1 MAKRPAKTPKRGALL
16 HGRSA
21 APRRTTGGHR
31 SLLTILKDVKAFVW
45 AICGVIAAVTG
56 WYAKTYLDI
65 KHDREARLARV
76 DRFLSALERDTVA
89 KSREISFDSLEFA
102 RLTDHLEPHVV
113 IRLVQMVRRERPLR
127 QECVA
132 PVPGTPDALPS
143 DLARALRIVWSL
155 QQRESR
161 VHPFVDRIVD
171 DMLVKLQPALVEPAG
186 AISLANTDLRGAD
199 LHGVLLQSASFHGAC
214 LAGARLDS
222 ASLDSADFS
231 GATLRS
237 ASMTS
242 AHGAKTK
249 FVRAVLVDADLSG
262 ATFLSANFRGANLS
276 CATLGNARLDSAYFS
291 DVVAPWAFFGG
302 TSLKGVARWNE
313 VRNLRQSYLASVV
326 GLPDSMLA
334 WSRAQGVASD
344 SEDQEKWTAG
354 RVVQLAKGGA
364 CEIRT

>member
-16 HGRSA
+16 HGRTA
-21 APRRTTGGHR
+21 APRRANGGHR
-31 SLLTILKDVKAFVW
+31 SFLTILKDVKAVVW

-65 KHDREARLARV
+65 KHDREERLARV
-76 DRFLSALERDTVA
+76 DKFLSALERDTVA

-113 IRLVQMVRRERPLR
+113 IRLLQMVRRERPLR
-127 QECVA
+127 QQCLV
-132 PVPGTPDALPS
+132 PVPGTPDTLPS

-171 DMLVKLQPALVEPAG
+171 HLLVKVQPALVEPAG

-199 LHGVLLQSASFHGAC
+199 LHGVMLRSASFHGTC

-242 AHGAKTK
+242 AHGRKTK

-262 ATFLSANFRGANLS
+262 ASFSSANFRGADLS

-291 DVVAPWAFFGG
+291 DAVAPWVFFGG
-302 TSLKGVARWNE
+302 ANLEGVVKWNE
-313 VRNLRQSYLASVV
+313 VRNLRRSYLASVV
-326 GLPDSMLA
+326 GLPDSLLA
-334 WSRAQGVASD
+334 WSRAQGMASD

-354 RVVQLAKGGA
+354 RAAQLVKGGVCA
-364 CEIRT
+364 VKT